1 MARKKIHPTANIA
14 RTPSA
19 EIQTSQISLQ
29 TDNDFI
35 IIMIDQTSSDS
46 QAHKMLPTNDFT
58 WAVTMDCDNDEKPT
72 KSTSSAPWR
81 ESTRKAQE
89 ASTLLSTQPS
99 TQGNLRLDAE
109 RAPRKETLEELASG
123 PWSDPEDQK
132 RMEVVDGAD
141 SSSKARKG
149 Q

>member
-1 MARKKIHPTANIA
+1 MTRKNIHPTIETATTSA
-14 RTPSA
+14 R
-19 EIQTSQISLQ
+19 IQTSQISLQ
-29 TDNDFI
+29 TDDDFI
-35 IIMIDQTSSDS
+35 VIMIDQTPLSS
-46 QAHKMLPTNDFT
+46 QALEMAHMNDFT

-72 KSTSSAPWR
+72 KSTSSAPLR

-89 ASTLLSTQPS
+89 ASTLLSLRSS
-99 TQGNLRLDAE
+99 TQENVRLDAE
-109 RAPRKETLEELASG
+109 RALRKETLEELSSG

-132 RMEVVDGAD
+132 RMEVVNGGD